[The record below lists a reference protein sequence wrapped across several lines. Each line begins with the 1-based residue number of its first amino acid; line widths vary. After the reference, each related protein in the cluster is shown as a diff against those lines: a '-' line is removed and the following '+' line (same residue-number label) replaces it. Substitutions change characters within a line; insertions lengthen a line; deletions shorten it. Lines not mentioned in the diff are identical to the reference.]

1 MTGLRR
7 NWSGCMRKDFCARTS
22 CNPYTSSRPQRRRW
36 GILKLMAMDVLI
48 VGSGA
53 REHALAWK
61 LKQSPR
67 VGKLYVAPGN
77 GGTGIL
83 AENVS
88 IGVLEFEKLAAF
100 AKEKKIG
107 LTIPGPDDAFVG
119 GIVDVFKSHGLRV
132 WGPTKEAAQIEGSKA
147 FAKQLM
153 HDAKIPTADFEVFSN
168 P

>member
-1 MTGLRR
+1 
-7 NWSGCMRKDFCARTS
+7 
-22 CNPYTSSRPQRRRW
+22 
-36 GILKLMAMDVLI
+36 MAVDVLI
-48 VGSGA
+48 VGSGG

-77 GGTGIL
+77 GGTALL
-83 AENVS
+83 AENVP
-88 IGVLEFEKLAAF
+88 IGVMEFEKLAAF

-119 GIVDVFKSHGLRV
+119 GIVNIFQAHGLHV
-132 WGPTKEAAQIEGSKA
+132 WGPTKDAAQIEGSKS

-153 HDAKIPTADFEVFSN
+153 REAKIPTAEFSVFSDSTSARSEERRVGEEGGAGGGGG
-168 P
+168 